1 MGFNYNPKYFIESE
15 PNIYG
20 NSNLREPQVQGYSH
34 VYEHFM
40 INKKTTHSVIVL
52 PTGVGKTGLMGL
64 LPFNISQGRVLIITP
79 QITIRDTV
87 VDALNPDIPDNF
99 WLKRNVFNRPK
110 DLPTL
115 VEFEGSTTHAEVLA
129 AANIV
134 VLNVQKLQSR
144 LNSSPLNFLP
154 SDFFDMIIIDEAH
167 HSVARTWVETIYHF
181 GAAKVV
187 KVTGTPIRTDKRE
200 IAGELVYKYKL
211 SQAMAKGF
219 VKSLEN
225 LNYIPEEL
233 FLTIDSDKAKT
244 YTVNQIYQMNLKDED
259 WVSRSVAYSTECSE
273 KVVDESIKLLE
284 AKLSDS
290 TVPHKII
297 ATACSISHAE
307 EIKDIYERKGYKT
320 ALIHSKLS
328 EDIIQQAK
336 NDIKN
341 HRVKVVVNVSML
353 GEGYDHEFL
362 SIAAIFRPFR
372 NPLPYTQFIGRILR
386 VIPDDLVSKA
396 SDNIGQIVSH
406 WHLGLENLWN
416 TYKIEIQES
425 EIIKNLNDT
434 DIIYD
439 SPNPSDSNKEPREF
453 DIGQA
458 SERGTG
464 KLIGDVYLTTA
475 IIKKKQEEEKIRE
488 RKIAEI
494 QKILQINREEALK
507 VINLTENND
516 SDIKRPDKYFSSKKK
531 DIDVTIREMII
542 PELITKHKIDQKA
555 DNLKE
560 CSLFQNKRFS
570 WIINRGKNNG
580 GFLAIYFNHFLNQ
593 EIGTNRSSWSLDDY
607 EIANQKLP
615 EIVEYVEK
623 VLEDF
628 LNI

>member
-1 MGFNYNPKYFIESE
+1 MVFAYNPNYFIESD

-20 NSNLREPQVQGYSH
+20 NADLREPQVQGYSH
-34 VYEHFM
+34 VYEHF
-40 INKKTTHSVIVL
+40 IIQKKTTHAVIVL
-52 PTGVGKTGLMGL
+52 PTGVGKTGLMAL
-64 LPFNISQGRVLIITP
+64 LPYNISQGRVLIITP
-79 QITIRDTV
+79 QITIKDTV

-99 WLKRNVFNRPK
+99 WLKRKVFDRPK

-115 VEFEGSTTHAEVLA
+115 VEFEGSRTPIEVLIV
-129 AANIV
+129 ANIV

-144 LNSSPLNFLP
+144 LDSSPLNFLP

-181 GAAKVV
+181 AAAKVV

-233 FLTIDSDKAKT
+233 FLTIENDKAKT

-284 AKLSDS
+284 AKLLDN

-307 EIKDIYERKGYKT
+307 EIKDIYERKGYRT

-328 EDIIQQAK
+328 EEVIDQAK

-386 VIPDDLVSKA
+386 IIPEELVSKA

-425 EIIKNLNDT
+425 EIIKNLNET

-439 SPNPSDSNKEPREF
+439 SPDPSDGNKELSQL

-464 KLIGDVYLTTA
+464 KIIGDVYLTTA

-488 RKIAEI
+488 EKIIEI

-507 VINLTENND
+507 VINLTENKD

-531 DIDVTIREMII
+531 DIDVTI
-542 PELITKHKIDQKA
+542 KDH
-555 DNLKE
+555 
-560 CSLFQNKRFS
+560 
-570 WIINRGKNNG
+570 
-580 GFLAIYFNHFLNQ
+580 
-593 EIGTNRSSWSLDDY
+593 
-607 EIANQKLP
+607 
-615 EIVEYVEK
+615 
-623 VLEDF
+623 
-628 LNI
+628 